1 MGMLDGHVVIVTGG
15 GRGIGR
21 SHCLELA
28 SHGATVVVNDLGA
41 GVHGEGRDESPAEE
55 VVREI
60 EKNGGTAVA
69 DGTSVT
75 DWDAVGALVKGT
87 AERFG
92 RLDAVVNNAGV
103 LRDRMLTSMSEEDLD
118 VVLAVHVK
126 GTFAVAKHACDH
138 WRAVAK
144 AGGSP
149 RGRIINTTSGSGLFG
164 NVGQSNYGAAKA
176 AIATFTITTAMEM
189 DRYAVTCN
197 AISPMALTRMTQNLT
212 GTAGSASSDTASSDT
227 AGSSSDDG
235 GSSPAWEPLD
245 PANSSPVVAW
255 LASPSSGWLS
265 GAILRVDG
273 NTVMRVRPWEIDT
286 DVQYRSQSGERLTAK
301 ELDAG
306 MRKAFRTL
314 PAGLSSSLLGS

>member
-1 MGMLDGHVVIVTGG
+1 
-15 GRGIGR
+15 
-21 SHCLELA
+21 
-28 SHGATVVVNDLGA
+28 
-41 GVHGEGRDESPAEE
+41 
-55 VVREI
+55 
-60 EKNGGTAVA
+60 
-69 DGTSVT
+69 
-75 DWDAVGALVKGT
+75 
-87 AERFG
+87 
-92 RLDAVVNNAGV
+92 
-103 LRDRMLTSMSEEDLD
+103 
-118 VVLAVHVK
+118 VLAVHVK

-176 AIATFTITTAMEM
+176 AIATFTITAAMEM
-189 DRYAVTCN
+189 DRYSVTCN
-197 AISPMALTRMTQNLT
+197 AISPMALTRMTENL
-212 GTAGSASSDTASSDT
+212 GGAASSDSDSSGTA
-227 AGSSSDDG
+227 
-235 GSSPAWEPLD
+235 AWEPLD

-255 LASPSSGWLS
+255 LASPASGWLS

-273 NTVMRVRPWEIDT
+273 NTVMRVRPWEIDNE
-286 DVQYRSQSGERLTAK
+286 VQYRSRSGERLTAN

>member
-1 MGMLDGHVVIVTGG
+1 
-15 GRGIGR
+15 
-21 SHCLELA
+21 
-28 SHGATVVVNDLGA
+28 
-41 GVHGEGRDESPAEE
+41 
-55 VVREI
+55 
-60 EKNGGTAVA
+60 
-69 DGTSVT
+69 
-75 DWDAVGALVKGT
+75 
-87 AERFG
+87 
-92 RLDAVVNNAGV
+92 
-103 LRDRMLTSMSEEDLD
+103 
-118 VVLAVHVK
+118 
-126 GTFAVAKHACDH
+126 
-138 WRAVAK
+138 
-144 AGGSP
+144 
-149 RGRIINTTSGSGLFG
+149 
-164 NVGQSNYGAAKA
+164 
-176 AIATFTITTAMEM
+176 M

>member
-1 MGMLDGHVVIVTGG
+1 MGMLDGHVIIVTGG

-21 SHCLELA
+21 AHCLELA

-41 GVHGEGRDESPAEE
+41 GVHGEGADESPAEE

-75 DWDAVGALVKGT
+75 DWDAVGALVKTT

-103 LRDRMLTSMSEEDLD
+103 LRDRMLTSMGEEDLD

-144 AGGSP
+144 AGGTP

-189 DRYAVTCN
+189 DRYSVTCN
-197 AISPMALTRMTQNLT
+197 AISPMALTRMTQSLG
-212 GTAGSASSDTASSDT
+212 GTS
-227 AGSSSDDG
+227 GSSG
-235 GSSPAWEPLD
+235 PSPAWQPLD

-265 GAILRVDG
+265 GAILRIDG
-273 NTVMRVRPWEIDT
+273 NTVMRVRPWEIDNEI
-286 DVQYRSQSGERLTAK
+286 QYRSQSGERLTAR

-314 PAGLSSSLLGS
+314 PAGLSSSLLGT